1 MNDNV
6 LISKVEHYG
15 VRGTVLS
22 WFENYLANRQQYVK
36 FNDLHSKSYQIK
48 CGVPQG
54 SILAPLLYACN
65 VSKVVDFILFHG
77 DTNIFFPKK
86 ISIYFL
92 TP

>member
-36 FNDLHSKSYQIK
+36 FNDIHSKSYQIK

-54 SILAPLLYACN
+54 SILAPPAICMQCVKGCGLY
-65 VSKVVDFILFHG
+65 SF
-77 DTNIFFPKK
+77 
-86 ISIYFL
+86 SW
-92 TP
+92 